1 MLDRV
6 CDNYFKNIHFFFSSL
21 GHGWVMCFVKDA
33 LTLNMESKVLA
44 NQMSN
49 YEEHTGLMDREINRL
64 EDIYMKEMTLWRGKK
79 MALTCEGFIYLFL
92 HLHVKVIS

>member
-49 YEEHTGLMDREINRL
+49 YEEHTG
-64 EDIYMKEMTLWRGKK
+64 
-79 MALTCEGFIYLFL
+79 
-92 HLHVKVIS
+92 